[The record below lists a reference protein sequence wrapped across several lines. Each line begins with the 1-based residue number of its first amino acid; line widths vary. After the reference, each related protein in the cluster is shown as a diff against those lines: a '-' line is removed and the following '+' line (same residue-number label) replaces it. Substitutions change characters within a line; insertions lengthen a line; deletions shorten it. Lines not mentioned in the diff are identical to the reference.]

1 MRKRERKRTHRH
13 HVATLDLIWSG
24 RWVHDG
30 LMVFRWMGF
39 AIFMW
44 MCSLTFL
51 VSEHNPF
58 FWFALQKKSRRSVG
72 GFDAVS
78 MLQKRKRSRWFE
90 VWPMRVVVERA
101 FRQRR
106 ARRQGAWP
114 PDLGLLQVGL
124 LGSTCLGWVFLSLRF
139 FFFFCLDLLYCIF
152 GLIWYFDALGFDD
165 FTGLKKI
172 VILRFL
178 ISGFV
183 FLLFLFKTYLD
194 LNLCDFWFLILF

>member
-1 MRKRERKRTHRH
+1 MKPTNLEQTLWPNPNKHPPPPPPQKKSKTSDKSQMRKRERKRTHRH

-30 LMVFRWMGF
+30 PMVFRWMGF

-78 MLQKRKRSRWFE
+78 MLQKRKRSR
-90 VWPMRVVVERA
+90 
-101 FRQRR
+101 
-106 ARRQGAWP
+106 
-114 PDLGLLQVGL
+114 
-124 LGSTCLGWVFLSLRF
+124 
-139 FFFFCLDLLYCIF
+139 
-152 GLIWYFDALGFDD
+152 
-165 FTGLKKI
+165 
-172 VILRFL
+172 
-178 ISGFV
+178 
-183 FLLFLFKTYLD
+183 
-194 LNLCDFWFLILF
+194 